1 MKNWKVSVKLFVSFA
16 VIILFTCLV
25 GGLGYLGMA
34 RMNGAERRLY
44 NNDVI
49 ALEEIGHINSN
60 FHQQRVVLRNYLLL
74 TIGSREFTANEEL
87 LKTLE
92 TDMDAHIQ
100 NYELTITDEEDRDA
114 FDAFLEKY
122 HGEFAVFKKNV
133 SEIGV
138 SDASSSA
145 TSSLIKSALATDE
158 ITSEI
163 ENCYDLNVKDAEQS
177 IRDNEGLFYTY
188 AILQGVM
195 ILLCLGVSIAAGIA
209 LQRTIANP
217 LAKMLDAATQIAIG
231 DMDVTLDTESA
242 DEVGQLAEAFRRMAA
257 SLRHQA
263 LNLQQIAEGDLT
275 ADISSSGER
284 DMIGNSLRIMS
295 DNLNRLF
302 HEILS
307 ASSQVSVGA
316 SHLSDGSQSL
326 AQGASEQATAIEQ
339 LSSSIFEISLNTKE
353 NAKMAEKAAELYA
366 GIKRRAQEST
376 NLMKEML
383 RAVDEINQASLNI
396 SKIIKLINDISFQTN
411 ILSLNAAVEAA
422 NAGQHGKGFA
432 VVAGEVRNLAAK
444 SSQAAADTDALIENS
459 IAKARLG
466 ADIAKKTHD
475 ALDEI
480 VADILHSAQ
489 LIDDIAKASG
499 EQALGVEQINLGID
513 QVAQVVSMNSST
525 AEQSAMAAEEMAAQ
539 ATAME
544 KLVSSFR
551 LKGGPGVSEAASL
564 PEIPGHHKPPKKPVI
579 ILRDNPEKY

>member
-16 VIILFTCLV
+16 VVILFTCLV

-44 NNDVI
+44 NYDVI

-74 TIGSREFTANEEL
+74 TIGSKEFTANEEL

-92 TDMDAHIQ
+92 TEMDAHIQ

-133 SEIGV
+133 SGIGV

-158 ITSEI
+158 IASEI
-163 ENCYDLNVKDAEQS
+163 EYCYDLNVEDAEQS
-177 IRDNEGLFYTY
+177 IRDNESLFFTY

-195 ILLCLGVSIAAGIA
+195 ILVCLGVSIAAGIA

-217 LAKMLDAATQIAIG
+217 LAKMLDAATQIAVG

-263 LNLQQIAEGDLT
+263 LNLQQIAGGDLT
-275 ADISSSGER
+275 ADISTSSER
-284 DMIGNSLRIMS
+284 DMVGNSLRAMS

-307 ASSQVSVGA
+307 ASSQVSAGA
-316 SHLSDGSQSL
+316 SHVSDGSQSL
-326 AQGASEQATAIEQ
+326 AQGASEQAAAIEQ

-353 NAKMAEKAAELYA
+353 NAKMAEKAAELYT

-376 NLMKEML
+376 NLMNEML

-475 ALDEI
+475 ALGEI

-551 LKGGPGVSEAASL
+551 LKGGPGVSEAASP
-564 PEIPGHHKPPKKPVI
+564 PETPEYPKPKKKPVI